1 MDLTYIMPC
10 RIESEDRLKNVIT
23 SVSYLL
29 KSFPD
34 AKVLV
39 KEVDTKSTFKFRG
52 TLPEI
57 KKIVSQTNYTCL

>member
-29 KSFPD
+29 KVFQMQRF
-34 AKVLV
+34 L
-39 KEVDTKSTFKFRG
+39 
-52 TLPEI
+52 
-57 KKIVSQTNYTCL
+57 